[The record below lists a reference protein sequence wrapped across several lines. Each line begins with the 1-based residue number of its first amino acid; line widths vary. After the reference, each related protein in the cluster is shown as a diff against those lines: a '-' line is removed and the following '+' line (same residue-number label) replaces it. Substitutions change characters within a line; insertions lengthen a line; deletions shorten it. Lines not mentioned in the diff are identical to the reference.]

1 MPQAISGLPN
11 TSTMNK
17 LIPLLAAAWLS
28 TTALAQTALP
38 LTEGEV
44 RRVDAR
50 TQTITLKH
58 GEIKNLDMP
67 PMTMA
72 FKVQDPALLSQV
84 KAGDKVRFTADKLGG
99 NYTVLSLQPADTG
112 APAAAPVAP
121 AGTEHK
127 H

>member
-1 MPQAISGLPN
+1 MHTLKRHL
-11 TSTMNK
+11 TT
-17 LIPLLAAAWLS
+17 LLAATWLS
-28 TTALAQTALP
+28 SSALAQTALP

-44 RRVDAR
+44 RRVDTRA
-50 TQTITLKH
+50 QTITLKH

-72 FKVQDPALLSQV
+72 FKVQDPALLSEI

-99 NYTVLSLQPADTG
+99 NYTVLSLEPVGTG
-112 APAAAPVAP
+112 TPAAVPPSPVPSAP